1 MEEKHSIRVI
11 LNFVQ
16 NAALYILI
24 ISFKKFEILS
34 MSVVITP
41 YELYNTYVKINEG
54 RLLDINVHNNLN

>member
-41 YELYNTYVKINEG
+41 YELYNTYVEINED